1 METTNTSS
9 CFSCPSSQESQPE
22 AEAVPESKK
31 RVREEVAFF
40 PLTSTLNKGLW
51 EERQKNFMLIAQF
64 NQLNEAHK
72 QLRGKYDLMKKQ
84 LTMLLAEKKQSQ
96 SQMTLPMTVEVET
109 VSQSGKKC
117 VYYVKPSPTT
127 QATYHYHSSYLPTT
141 QATSST
147 ASADKVS
154 SQTK

>member
-9 CFSCPSSQESQPE
+9 CFSCTPSQESQPE

-31 RVREEVAFF
+31 RVREEVEFF
-40 PLTSTLNKGLW
+40 PLTSTLNKELW
-51 EERQKNFMLIAQF
+51 EEKQKNFMLIAQL

-84 LTMLLAEKKQSQ
+84 LIMLLAEKKQSQ

-127 QATYHYHSSYLPTT
+127 QATASV
-141 QATSST
+141 ATSST

-154 SQTK
+154 SQEKK

>member
-1 METTNTSS
+1 METIHTSS
-9 CFSCPSSQESQPE
+9 CFSCTPSQESQPE

-31 RVREEVAFF
+31 RVREEGEFF
-40 PLTSTLNKGLW
+40 PLTSTLNKELW
-51 EERQKNFMLIAQF
+51 EEKQKNFMLIAQL

-109 VSQSGKKC
+109 VGQRGKNL

-127 QATYHYHSSYLPTT
+127 QATASV
-141 QATSST
+141 ATSST

-154 SQTK
+154 SQEKK

>member
-1 METTNTSS
+1 METIHTSS
-9 CFSCPSSQESQPE
+9 CFSCNSSQESQPE

-31 RVREEVAFF
+31 RVREEFAFF
-40 PLTSTLNKGLW
+40 PLTSTLNKELR
-51 EERQKNFMLIAQF
+51 EEREKNFMLIAQL

-84 LTMLLAEKKQSQ
+84 LIMLLAEKKQSQ

-109 VSQSGKKC
+109 VGQRGKNW

-127 QATYHYHSSYLPTT
+127 QATASV
-141 QATSST
+141 ATSST

-154 SQTK
+154 SQEKK

>member
-1 METTNTSS
+1 METIHTSS
-9 CFSCPSSQESQPE
+9 CFSCTPSQESQPE

-31 RVREEVAFF
+31 RVREEFAFF
-40 PLTSTLNKGLW
+40 PLTSTLNKELW

-109 VSQSGKKC
+109 VGQRGKNW
-117 VYYVKPSPTT
+117 VYYVKQSSAALAA
-127 QATYHYHSSYLPTT
+127 QAAQASV
-141 QATSST
+141 ATSAT
-147 ASADKVS
+147 ASVAVS

>member
-9 CFSCPSSQESQPE
+9 CFSISSSQSSSSQSQPE

-31 RVREEVAFF
+31 RVREEVEFF
-40 PLTSTLNKGLW
+40 PLTTTLNKALW
-51 EERQKNFMLIAQF
+51 EEQQKYFK
-64 NQLNEAHK
+64 LNEAHK
-72 QLRGKYDLMKKQ
+72 QLRAKYDLMKQQ
-84 LTMLLAEKKQSQ
+84 LIMLLAEKKQSQ

-109 VSQSGKKC
+109 VSQSGKKW

-127 QATYHYHSSYLPTT
+127 QATASV
-141 QATSST
+141 ATSST

-154 SQTK
+154 SQEKK

>member
-1 METTNTSS
+1 METIHTSS
-9 CFSCPSSQESQPE
+9 CFSCTPSQESQPE

-40 PLTSTLNKGLW
+40 PLTSTLNKELW
-51 EERQKNFMLIAQF
+51 EEKQKNFMLIAQF

-127 QATYHYHSSYLPTT
+127 QATASV
-141 QATSST
+141 ATSST

-154 SQTK
+154 SQEKK

>member
-1 METTNTSS
+1 METIHTSS
-9 CFSCPSSQESQPE
+9 CFSCTPSQESQPE

-31 RVREEVAFF
+31 RVREEFAFF
-40 PLTSTLNKGLW
+40 PLTSTLNKELW
-51 EERQKNFMLIAQF
+51 EERQKNFMLIAQL

-84 LTMLLAEKKQSQ
+84 LIMLLAEKKQSQ

-109 VSQSGKKC
+109 VGQSGKNW

-127 QATYHYHSSYLPTT
+127 QATASV
-141 QATSST
+141 ATSST

-154 SQTK
+154 SQEKK